1 MVVSRSYVVLLE
13 MTVLHPSK
21 HCRALGSR
29 AQRYAE
35 EDEGVELRL
44 LAPTVRRLVCTIAKT
59 LFFLLLS
66 AQFGPSRQEIF
77 HSVRSHWRGELPF
90 TILTRRMHRVATASE
105 GPMLHHAVP

>member
-29 AQRYAE
+29 AQRYSE

-44 LAPTVRRLVCTIAKT
+44 LAPTVRRLVCTIAKNA
-59 LFFLLLS
+59 FFS
-66 AQFGPSRQEIF
+66 SFICPIRPESTGNF
-77 HSVRSHWRGELPF
+77 PF
-90 TILTRRMHRVATASE
+90 RKVPLAWGVTIHYIDTENASC
-105 GPMLHHAVP
+105 GDG

>member
-44 LAPTVRRLVCTIAKT
+44 LAPTFTTTGVYHRRNA
-59 LFFLLLS
+59 FFS
-66 AQFGPSRQEIF
+66 FICPIRPESTGNF
-77 HSVRSHWRGELPF
+77 PF
-90 TILTRRMHRVATASE
+90 REVPLAWGVTTALTRRMHRAATAST
-105 GPMLHHAVP
+105 GPMMHHSVP